1 MLKVAILDD
10 YQNVSHE
17 FVDLKKLSGK
27 YEFKIFSEPF
37 IDEADAIEQLSDFEA
52 LLIMRERTPI
62 TKNLIDNLNDLKFI
76 ITSGSRNKAIDLV
89 AAKKRKIIVC
99 GTEINFTPTS
109 ELTWGLILGLARNFK
124 EEIDNMYQGYW
135 QTTIGFELKGK
146 ILGLIGLGRVGSEV
160 AKIGKAFGM
169 QVMAWSENLN
179 LDTCKELDV
188 LPCSKE
194 DLLQNSDFISIHV
207 QGGERYKEL
216 IKLKELDM
224 MKKTAFLINTSRG
237 SIINEDDLII
247 ALSTNV
253 IAGAGL
259 DVYEKEPLPENNKLR
274 FLPNALLMPHVGYV
288 TAENYNIFYTQM
300 IENLEASVDGKPI
313 RVINNDQK

>member
-62 TKNLIDNLNDLKFI
+62 TKNLIDNLNDLKYI
-76 ITSGSRNKAIDLV
+76 ITSGSRNKAIDLA

-99 GTEINFTPTS
+99 GTEIDFAGTT

-135 QTTIGFELKGK
+135 QSTIGCELKGK
-146 ILGLIGLGRVGSEV
+146 ILGLVGLGRVGSQV

-169 QVMAWSENLN
+169 EVMAWSENLN

-194 DLLQNSDFISIHV
+194 DLFQNSDFISIHV

-216 IKLKELDM
+216 VKLKELDS

-253 IAGAGL
+253 IAGVGL
-259 DVYEKEPLPENNKLR
+259 DVYEKEPLPESNKLR

-288 TAENYNIFYTQM
+288 TAENYSIFYTQM
-300 IENLEASVDGKPI
+300 IEDLEACVNEKPI
-313 RVINNDQK
+313 RIIE

>member
-1 MLKVAILDD
+1 MFKVAILDD
-10 YQNVSHE
+10 YQNVSQQ

-37 IDEADAIEQLSDFEA
+37 SDEADAIDQLTDFEA
-52 LLIMRERTPI
+52 LLVMRERTLL
-62 TKNLIDNLNDLKFI
+62 TKNLIENLSKLKFI
-76 ITSGSRNKAIDLV
+76 ITSGTRNKAINLD

-99 GTEINFTPTS
+99 GTEINFYPTS
-109 ELTWGLILGLARNFK
+109 ELTWALMLGLAKNLK

-135 QTTIGFELKGK
+135 QTTIGVELKGK
-146 ILGLIGLGRVGSEV
+146 ILGLIGLCRVGSEV
-160 AKIGKAFGM
+160 AKIGNAFGM

-194 DLLQNSDFISIHV
+194 DLIKTSDFLSIHV
-207 QGGERYKEL
+207 QGGERYKDC
-216 IKLKELDM
+216 ITLKDM
-224 MKKTAFLINTSRG
+224 DAMKKTAFLINTSRG
-237 SIINEDDLII
+237 SIINEEDLII

-253 IAGAGL
+253 IAGAGI

-274 FLPNALLMPHVGYV
+274 FLPNALLTPHIGYV
-288 TAENYNIFYTQM
+288 TAENYSIFYTQM
-300 IENLEASVDGKPI
+300 IEALEACVNGKPI
-313 RVINNDQK
+313 RVVE

>member
-10 YQNVSHE
+10 YQNVSQQ
-17 FVDLKKLSGK
+17 FVDLEKLSGK
-27 YEFKIFSEPF
+27 YEFKIFSAPF
-37 IDEADAIEQLSDFEA
+37 TDEADVLEQLADFEA
-52 LLIMRERTPI
+52 LLIMRERTPM
-62 TKNLIDNLNDLKFI
+62 TKNIIDNLSNLKYI
-76 ITSGSRNKAIDLV
+76 ITSGLRNNSIDLET
-89 AAKKRKIIVC
+89 AKKRKIVVC
-99 GTEINFTPTS
+99 GTEINIHPTP
-109 ELTWGLILGLARNFK
+109 ELTWALILGLARNFK

-135 QTTIGFELKGK
+135 QTTVGIELKGK
-146 ILGLIGLGRVGSEV
+146 ILGLIGLGRVGSQV

-194 DLLQNSDFISIHV
+194 DLINTSDFLSIHV
-207 QGGERYKEL
+207 QGGERYKNC
-216 IKLKELDM
+216 ITLKEMDK
-224 MKKTAFLINTSRG
+224 MKKTSFIINTSRG
-237 SIINEDDLII
+237 PIINEDDLII

-274 FLPNALLMPHVGYV
+274 FLPNALLTPHIGYV
-288 TAENYNIFYTQM
+288 TAENYSIFYTQM
-300 IENLEASVDGKPI
+300 IESLEACVNGKPI
-313 RVINNDQK
+313 REIK

>member
-17 FVDLKKLSGK
+17 FVDLKKLSGE

-37 IDEADAIEQLSDFEA
+37 EDEADAIEQLADFEA

-62 TKNLIDNLNDLKFI
+62 TKNLIDNLNDLKYI
-76 ITSGSRNKAIDLV
+76 ITSGSRNKAIDLA
-89 AAKKRKIIVC
+89 AAKKRGVVVC
-99 GTEINFTPTS
+99 GTEIDFAGTT

-135 QTTIGFELKGK
+135 QSTIGFELKGK
-146 ILGLIGLGRVGSEV
+146 ILGLVGLGRVGSQV

-169 QVMAWSENLN
+169 EVMAWSENLN
-179 LDTCKELDV
+179 LDTCKELGV

-194 DLLQNSDFISIHV
+194 DLFQNSDFLSIHV

-216 IKLKELDM
+216 IKLKELDS

-259 DVYEKEPLPENNKLR
+259 DVYEKEPLPEGNKLR

-288 TAENYNIFYTQM
+288 TAENYSVFYTQM
-300 IENLEASVDGKPI
+300 IEGLEACVNGKPI
-313 RVINNDQK
+313 RIIEK

>member
-37 IDEADAIEQLSDFEA
+37 TDEADAIDQLSDFEA

-62 TKNLIDNLNDLKFI
+62 TKNLIDNLNDLKYI

-99 GTEINFTPTS
+99 GTEIGFSGTS

-135 QTTIGFELKGK
+135 QSTIGFELKGK
-146 ILGLIGLGRVGSEV
+146 ILGLVGLGRVGSQV

-169 QVMAWSENLN
+169 EVMAWSENLN
-179 LDTCKELDV
+179 LDTCKELGV

-194 DLLQNSDFISIHV
+194 DILQNSDFISIHV

-274 FLPNALLMPHVGYV
+274 FLPNVLILPHIGYV

-300 IENLEASVDGKPI
+300 IENLEACVNNKPL
-313 RVINNDQK
+313 RVIE